1 MINNITPNM
10 VRFIKIL
17 RLGAMKH
24 TFSDSEHQ
32 VTSEKELLKQ
42 IGHYFIFLK
51 KSMDDPYDFDQ
62 YFYFRGS

>member
-1 MINNITPNM
+1 M
-10 VRFIKIL
+10 VCFIKIL
-17 RLGAMKH
+17 RPGAMKH

-51 KSMDDPYDFDQ
+51 KSMDDPLTIFAN
-62 YFYFRGS
+62 FLIFKAAEPI